1 MDIQKTRSEETLS
14 VPSLLDEGSSDAF
27 DHSYAPYSDAED
39 TFAPL
44 YDGNYTR
51 YDYDCTFTDRYT
63 LLPPIGTRTDSDQSV
78 QESADNERIK
88 LSDALAGSILV
99 KGRREARDEEAAILE
114 ECLDSDDCRL
124 RQDSPQLAA
133 KSLAPIPAADYG
145 ELCICF

>member
-1 MDIQKTRSEETLS
+1 MEIQKTRSEETLS
-14 VPSLLDEGSSDAF
+14 VPSLLDEGCADPLDA
-27 DHSYAPYSDAED
+27 SYAPLSDAED

-51 YDYDCTFTDRYT
+51 YDYDCAFTDRYT
-63 LLPPIGTRTDSDQSV
+63 LLPPIGTRVDSDSSV
-78 QESADNERIK
+78 PDSAENERIK

-114 ECLDSDDCRL
+114 ECLDSDECHL

-133 KSLAPIPAADYG
+133 KSLAPIPAAEYG
-145 ELCICF
+145 EFRFV